1 MIYCLYTYSLIK
13 FFWKLYADSK
23 SKQAQL
29 TYYSWEIAYKVQWW
43 KNVMMIR
50 QQALLLPELAQKT
63 PTRST
68 CQSRRTPISMFSLVR
83 STLRRMRLLSCMPSA
98 TQSPPASLPQR
109 TSSGKSL
116 HTLPLISIHSHPNQA
131 STALSLK
138 GQVNWESLNI
148 SSLLC
153 PCLWESKL
161 ANFKR
166 QHQSQNCDKICANSI
181 LSLSCPVHGLSLS
194 ILRCILTLHLPPLI
208 DSTKSFD

>member
-109 TSSGKSL
+109 TSSGKSI
-116 HTLPLISIHSHPNQA
+116 HTLPPFQSTPTQIKPQQLSHSRGKLIENLWTSVHSCAPVCEKA
-131 STALSLK
+131 SW
-138 GQVNWESLNI
+138 QI
-148 SSLLC
+148 S
-153 PCLWESKL
+153 
-161 ANFKR
+161 
-166 QHQSQNCDKICANSI
+166 
-181 LSLSCPVHGLSLS
+181 V
-194 ILRCILTLHLPPLI
+194 
-208 DSTKSFD
+208 